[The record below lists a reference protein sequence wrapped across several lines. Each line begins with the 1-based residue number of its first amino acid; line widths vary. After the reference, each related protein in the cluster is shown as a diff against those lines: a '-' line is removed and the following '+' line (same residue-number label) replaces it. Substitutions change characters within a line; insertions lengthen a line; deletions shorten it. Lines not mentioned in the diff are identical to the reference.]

1 MLSLNQL
8 VRYQKKKKKSA
19 AQVTY
24 CPSTVCAHILT
35 RETLKINKE

>member
-8 VRYQKKKKKSA
+8 VRYQKKKKSA

-24 CPSTVCAHILT
+24 CPSTVCARILT